1 MFEGRIAQFN
11 APQQPFELRRVTLP
25 SIGAGEVLVKVHR
38 ANICGS
44 DLHAWH
50 GSFATRGLGGTLPTV
65 LGHEMVGSVAAMGNE
80 VTEDSNGTPLHVG
93 ARVVFPYFFPC
104 HQCRNCLAGRRVS
117 CLKLTMAMLG
127 DASAPP
133 YFVGGYGDYFLLP
146 AGAVVYTVPDT
157 LSDEVVSGVNC
168 ALSQVIYGLER
179 VTLGFGESVIVQGA
193 GGLGLFATAAA
204 RARGAAQVV
213 VVDAV
218 PERLELARAF
228 GADEVINLTDH
239 PDPADRIRRARKLTD
254 GLGADVVVEVVGD
267 PAVVPEGL
275 KMLAQGGRYLEI
287 GNINMGHTYTAD
299 PSRLVTANKS
309 IIGVSLY
316 EPTALYQALSFL
328 AANQHRLPLDHFAST
343 TYPLEDINT
352 AFTAAD
358 SRKVMRA
365 SIVM

>member
-11 APQQPFELRRVTLP
+11 APEQPFELRRVALP
-25 SIGAGEVLVKVHR
+25 SIGPDEVLVKVHR

-50 GSFATRGLGGTLPTV
+50 GSFVTRGLGGTLPTV
-65 LGHEMVGSVAAMGNE
+65 LGHEMVGSVAATGE
-80 VTEDSNGTPLHVG
+80 RVTEDSNGAPMQTG
-93 ARVVFPYFFPC
+93 TRVVFPYFFPC
-104 HQCRNCLAGRRVS
+104 HRCRSCLAGRRVS
-117 CLKLTMAMLG
+117 CQKLTMAMLG
-127 DASAPP
+127 DSSKPP

-146 AGAVVYTVPDT
+146 AGAVLYAVPDT
-157 LSDEVVSGVNC
+157 LPDEVVSGVNC
-168 ALSQVIYGLER
+168 ALSQMIYGLER
-179 VTLGFGESVIVQGA
+179 ADLSFGERVIIQGA
-193 GGLGLFATAAA
+193 GGLGLFATAVA

-228 GADEVINLTDH
+228 GADEVISLADH

-254 GLGADVVVEVVGD
+254 GGADVVVEVAGN

-275 KMLAQGGRYLEI
+275 KMLAQSGRYLEV
-287 GNINMGHTYTAD
+287 GNINMGQTYAAD

-316 EPTALYQALSFL
+316 EPTALSQALSFL
-328 AANQHRLPLDHFAST
+328 AANQHRLPLDQFAT
-343 TYPLEDINT
+343 TTFPLEDINA
-352 AFTAAD
+352 AFAAAD
-358 SRKVMRA
+358 SREVVRA